1 MADGR
6 NNAGEY
12 AAKPKHIA
20 VGRDIR
26 DTDLIGNPSEVA
38 EHIHRHKV
46 TETKAILNRMS
57 RIIGHMEAVR
67 KMVSDGRDC
76 SEILIQLSAV
86 DSAVHGV
93 SRVILKDH
101 LAHCIVEAAVT
112 GDTKDIEKVN
122 RAVDQILKK

>member
-1 MADGR
+1 
-6 NNAGEY
+6 
-12 AAKPKHIA
+12 
-20 VGRDIR
+20 
-26 DTDLIGNPSEVA
+26 
-38 EHIHRHKV
+38 
-46 TETKAILNRMS
+46 MS